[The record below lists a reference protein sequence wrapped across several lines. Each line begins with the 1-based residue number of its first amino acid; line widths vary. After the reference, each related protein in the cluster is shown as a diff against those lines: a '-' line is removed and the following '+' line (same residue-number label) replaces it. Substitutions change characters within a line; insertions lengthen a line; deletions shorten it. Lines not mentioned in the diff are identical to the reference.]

1 MPVVVDLPQSAVD
14 AVVRVGIDI
23 SSVRVATTL
32 READGDRQLAVATA
46 SGLPGA
52 GTRGC
57 TTGLGG
63 GEEQREGSEDFEHV
77 LVYLFFFFLSRLKKK
92 CYGEEEK
99 KVFFAPEFLLKKSW
113 VMVSFQEIESRLVLC
128 KCWDVGKIFLKKKM
142 LHQEFG
148 GRSIHTTGAQKAA

>member
-77 LVYLFFFFLSRLKKK
+77 SLICFSFFNLVIKKK

-99 KVFFAPEFLLKKSW
+99 KSFFAPEFLLKKKIW
-113 VMVSFQEIESRLVLC
+113 VMVSFQEIESRVTVG
-128 KCWDVGKIFLKKKM
+128 CWV
-142 LHQEFG
+142 
-148 GRSIHTTGAQKAA
+148 R

>member
-77 LVYLFFFFLSRLKKK
+77 SLFVFLFFILQ
-92 CYGEEEK
+92 
-99 KVFFAPEFLLKKSW
+99 V
-113 VMVSFQEIESRLVLC
+113 
-128 KCWDVGKIFLKKKM
+128 KKKM
-142 LHQEFG
+142 LWRRGKKSFFCSRIFTKKILGYGQFSG
-148 GRSIHTTGAQKAA
+148 NRKQVGTVYLVSVGMWAKFF